1 MKGYVDLLPSYLKDG
16 VNIGRHGLLLDK
28 QDNNVR
34 SMIDIVKGSFILERP
49 LLIERYQEEGG
60 YATITLHFN
69 TESPVKRVYTE
80 LLPVNIDESYE
91 EEDLMTS
98 GELSIECTDT
108 IPPVMPTFIAV
119 VETYDGLT
127 YVRGYPENDITKSNV
142 YDHDTVLDNIGA
154 LLGIPRRIYKE
165 LAYGQEE
172 KDYKNT
178 YPKYF
183 TKQMYSSHK
192 EGDLL
197 TEDDYYYAQRL
208 KKFIREYTKKPLSA
222 LMSELLYEMDD
233 VDIYPLRDRV
243 TSRTEDNADYMNT
256 IGSLIVSNT
265 QKYLNI
271 DYSNMDEI
279 LQRYSNITQKLFT
292 TTKKATEFLVDD
304 VLLQGYQQNWTNLLY
319 LLADEND
326 KDIYNAPIRIK
337 GNNIDCVVYTDSEDA
352 EELQGM
358 PLLCLPGLPPRVNTS
373 LTVQY
378 EGEYEFSNSEQYTV
392 TVNPTED
399 YDLYFEDDPSVTRW
413 RYNKYILSDATLVA
427 PRMVNDLLSVGKG
440 GITYTP
446 GILYPL
452 IGENTVELYI
462 DFRVGG
468 NYTQLGLTTI
478 TKNDEGVNWNAKLTI
493 KPVDLLPSSELNYDI
508 VHTLKYHIE
517 DGVIS
522 IFIDDV
528 FVKQQN
534 VSSDVKMLYV
544 AGYNEMRE
552 NDSNLKGLYF
562 ENISLEYV

>member
-28 QDNNVR
+28 QDNHVR

-91 EEDLMTS
+91 EEDLVTS

-142 YDHDTVLDNIGA
+142 YDHDTVLDNIGS

-222 LMSELLYEMDD
+222 LMAELLYEMDD
-233 VDIYPLRDRV
+233 VDIYPLRNRV

-292 TTKKATEFLVDD
+292 TTRKATEFSVDD
-304 VLLQGYQQNWTNLLY
+304 IFLQGNQQNWTNLLY

-326 KDIYNAPIRIK
+326 KGIYNAPIRIK
-337 GNNIDCVVYTDSEDA
+337 GNNIDCIVYTDSEDA

-399 YDLYFEDDPSVTRW
+399 YDLYFEDDPSFTRW
-413 RYNKYILSDATLVA
+413 RYNKYILSSATLVA

-440 GITYTP
+440 SITYTP

-508 VHTLKYHIE
+508 LHTLKYHIE

-522 IFIDDV
+522 IFLDDV

-534 VSSDVKMLYV
+534 VSSDIKMLYV
-544 AGYNEMRE
+544 AGYNGSSE

>member
-91 EEDLMTS
+91 EEDLVTS

-222 LMSELLYEMDD
+222 LMAELLYEMDD
-233 VDIYPLRDRV
+233 VDIYQLRNRV
-243 TSRTEDNADYMNT
+243 TSRTEDNADYMNA

-265 QKYLNI
+265 QKYINI

-292 TTKKATEFLVDD
+292 TTRKATEFSVDD
-304 VLLQGYQQNWTNLLY
+304 IFLQGNQQNWTNLLY

-326 KDIYNAPIRIK
+326 KGIYNAPIRIK
-337 GNNIDCVVYTDSEDA
+337 GNNIDCIVYTDSEDA

-399 YDLYFEDDPSVTRW
+399 YDLYFEDDPSFTRW
-413 RYNKYILSDATLVA
+413 RYNKYILSSATLVA

-440 GITYTP
+440 SITYTP

-508 VHTLKYHIE
+508 LHTLKYHIE

-522 IFIDDV
+522 IFLDDV

-534 VSSDVKMLYV
+534 VSSDIKMLYV
-544 AGYNEMRE
+544 AGYNGSSE